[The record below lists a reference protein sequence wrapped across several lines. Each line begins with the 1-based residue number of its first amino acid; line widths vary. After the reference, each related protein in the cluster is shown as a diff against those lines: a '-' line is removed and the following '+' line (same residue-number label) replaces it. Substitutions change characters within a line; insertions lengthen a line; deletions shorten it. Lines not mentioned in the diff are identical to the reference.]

1 MSNWYLLVGFIVL
14 QRLIELLIARYNT
27 RRLLEEGAKEHG
39 ARHYP
44 VIVVLHMAWIASLVI
59 FVPYNAPL
67 NWLLLAVFVVLQL
80 ARVWV
85 LMSLG
90 RYWTTRIITSLGRY
104 WTTRIITVPDEPL
117 VRRGPFRWVSHPNYM
132 VVEAEI
138 IVVPLIAGAW
148 ELAVVFGALNALVL
162 AWRIRLEE
170 QALAPRRNQ
179 ANGSGRTRIS

>member
-90 RYWTTRIITSLGRY
+90 RYWTTRIIT
-104 WTTRIITVPDEPL
+104 VPDEPL

-179 ANGSGRTRIS
+179 ANGSRRTRIS

>member
-1 MSNWYLLVGFIVL
+1 MSNWCLLVGFIVL

-90 RYWTTRIITSLGRY
+90 RYWTTRIIT
-104 WTTRIITVPDEPL
+104 VPDEPL

-162 AWRIRLEE
+162 AWRIRIEE
-170 QALAPRRNQ
+170 QALVPRRYH